1 LKVENFGVP
10 SARVFDFQAI
20 ITEIQHCIEAL
31 LMECKRYEPKASISE
46 KFLGDFLQKV
56 AKEKGAK
63 QKKKKHVI
71 KNMKQTVVQYLL
83 RAVKHLVRMALL
95 IVAIY
100 FVMDATDTLGI
111 QQNELLGTRGIIL
124 AVALVAISAA
134 YPSYGFVCRTAN
146 ASFRGDRSAIIRAF
160 GHIGYGLHSES
171 DGQMVFRASS
181 PLKRLWQLGDDKV
194 VVTPLDS
201 NTVEVCGVR
210 KEVVEVIYHIA
221 GTTQQPQE

>member
-1 LKVENFGVP
+1 
-10 SARVFDFQAI
+10 
-20 ITEIQHCIEAL
+20 
-31 LMECKRYEPKASISE
+31 
-46 KFLGDFLQKV
+46 LGDFLQKV
-56 AKEKGAK
+56 AKEKK
-63 QKKKKHVI
+63 EKHVI

-171 DGQMVFRASS
+171 EGQMVFRASG